1 MHWNLKCAQLLFLRL
16 LPKVVIQMSGASY
29 NIQITPHHWI
39 FGHILVPA
47 IINILLPDSG
57 SLLTTS
63 QGWKCF
69 VWLFSCLADMDQKA
83 TRQKQ
88 QPTFYQL
95 LDCDSVTFALQNFGR
110 PVRTESR
117 TSNGFNFCQI
127 SLSCIDQWWC
137 DTWNISK
144 RHT

>member
-16 LPKVVIQMSGASY
+16 LPKVVIQMSRASY

-39 FGHILVPA
+39 FGHILVPT
-47 IINILLPDSG
+47 IINILLLDSG
-57 SLLTTS
+57 SVTTS

-117 TSNGFNFCQI
+117 TSNGFNFC
-127 SLSCIDQWWC
+127 LGWCRCMSCRYPMCRLWC
-137 DTWNISK
+137 KMI
-144 RHT
+144 